1 MHYMHPGAGG
11 LSPFSVFLW
20 GKGGWQEQTEKHWG
34 VSYYRFVVADLA
46 DFGSGSVWAERA
58 VVLVEGV
65 LILAV
70 AAGPAV
76 PESSQL

>member
-1 MHYMHPGAGG
+1 M
-11 LSPFSVFLW
+11 
-20 GKGGWQEQTEKHWG
+20 
-34 VSYYRFVVADLA
+34 SYYRFVAELS
-46 DFGSGSVWAERA
+46 DFESGSVWAERA

-70 AAGPAV
+70 AAGPAF

>member
-1 MHYMHPGAGG
+1 M
-11 LSPFSVFLW
+11 SS
-20 GKGGWQEQTEKHWG
+20 
-34 VSYYRFVVADLA
+34 YRFVVAELS
-46 DFGSGSVWAERA
+46 DFGSGSVWAERV

>member
-1 MHYMHPGAGG
+1 M
-11 LSPFSVFLW
+11 
-20 GKGGWQEQTEKHWG
+20 
-34 VSYYRFVVADLA
+34 SYYHFVVAEIA

-70 AAGPAV
+70 AAAGPAV
-76 PESSQL
+76 PELSQL

>member
-1 MHYMHPGAGG
+1 M
-11 LSPFSVFLW
+11 
-20 GKGGWQEQTEKHWG
+20 
-34 VSYYRFVVADLA
+34 SYYHFVVADLA